1 MHPRLLTLA
10 MVGALTV
17 SLQAASP
24 PPAPADPPQQT
35 AATTAASG
43 PRQVIEET
51 IPAVV
56 DILQDRAAAAE
67 RRNARLKTILQ
78 QRADL
83 PVLSRAMLGGG
94 WDAAGDEARQH
105 FLDALADYL
114 VSVYSPL
121 MENYAGEQVQVAQDK
136 ALGRDH
142 LVVIRVTQPQAA
154 APRALGHI
162 ACRMREAEGAW
173 KVIDVTVE
181 GISVARVFGAQ
192 FRPVMERSGLEAL
205 TQQLRQKVKTA
216 DAASH

>member
-1 MHPRLLTLA
+1 